1 MRRFPWM
8 LLLVGVALA
17 TSPLPARAQLCA
29 DVGDGMPTGPVISST
44 LDGNLGN
51 AHRFCG
57 RSEVGLGLGGLLLID
72 RPNFYGHLAAGGKL
86 DGSYAVSERFEV
98 FGSFEFLRY
107 ESVITPIA
115 ASAIGLGVSNVGAAG
130 QLLVRDKW
138 GLGLNGKIVLPTAAG
153 IYQNAWPVGLD
164 LGLAAQ
170 FKASNKVLFHVQLGG
185 LTSFAISKG
194 AANPR
199 IGGVLTAGTEL
210 RPGKAFALAIDLHGN
225 FGYRA
230 PLDTLAAALALRF
243 SDGKRFGF
251 SLGAVLPFAGQ
262 ERALVALDLRAS
274 IRLGP
279 FTPHPGRTA
288 PAVLPATTPTP

>member
-1 MRRFPWM
+1 MSRFHLA
-8 LLLVGVALA
+8 LLLAAALLVSLHPRPA
-17 TSPLPARAQLCA
+17 TAQLCA
-29 DVGDGMPTGPVISST
+29 DMGDGLPAGPIISST

-57 RSEVGLGLGGLLLID
+57 RSEVGLGVDALLLVD
-72 RPNFYGHLAAGGKL
+72 MPNFYGHLAVGGKL

-115 ASAIGLGVSNVGAAG
+115 ADAVGLGVSNVGAAG

-153 IYQNAWPVGLD
+153 IYRNAWPVGFD

-170 FKASNKVLFHVQLGG
+170 FKASSKVHFHVQLGG

-230 PLDTLAAALALRF
+230 PLDTLAGALALRF

-251 SLGAVLPFAGQ
+251 SLGAVVPFAGV
-262 ERALVALDLRAS
+262 ERAMVAVDLRAS

-279 FTPHPGRTA
+279 FTPHPGRAAGAVA
-288 PAVLPATTPTP
+288 PPP